1 MKECSFYTKPESKIF
16 HRRKSDDEK
25 HNNRERLNRQR
36 KKEERD
42 RSSKKRIMCIK
53 CQENRALTNL
63 SGWSKQLCTKCAK
76 ENGCSFPENKIL
88 NKREVKPRMQ
98 DEYIQLHMQYRIVK
112 RDKAQCKA
120 EKKQWKSQALRKK
133 RECEKL
139 IAQVSK
145 LKKSNRK
152 HKLKRL
158 VKAGH
163 KKKSNANP
171 NVMAEMT
178 VKNEETPLKKC
189 KAEQNT
195 KKDFD
200 EDIGAK

>member
-1 MKECSFYTKPESKIF
+1 
-16 HRRKSDDEK
+16 
-25 HNNRERLNRQR
+25 
-36 KKEERD
+36 
-42 RSSKKRIMCIK
+42 
-53 CQENRALTNL
+53 
-63 SGWSKQLCTKCAK
+63 
-76 ENGCSFPENKIL
+76 
-88 NKREVKPRMQ
+88 MQ

-120 EKKQWKSQALRKK
+120 EKKQWKSQAWRKK

-171 NVMAEMT
+171 KVMAEMT

-189 KAEQNT
+189 KKGDDAGKNRAEQNT
-195 KKDFD
+195 KEDFD